1 MAKAPAKKTSE
12 TVKAAAPKKAPATK
26 AVPATDKDAIETAC
40 INALAKLTALNIE
53 PQLQSDIEWCL
64 GSYSH
69 DKNPVGLYEMIE
81 RAIEV
86 FKAEMAKK
94 TKGVTAK
101 FVIDLEKVVKA

>member
-12 TVKAAAPKKAPATK
+12 TVKVAAPKKTPATK
-26 AVPATDKDAIETAC
+26 EVSITDAIEKAC
-40 INALAKLTALNIE
+40 TDALTKLKALNVE

-81 RAIEV
+81 RAAEV
-86 FKAEMAKK
+86 FKGELSKK

-101 FVIDLEKVVKA
+101 FVIDLEKVIKL